1 MPECVTWQ
9 NILLYKTVSC
19 NVAPKIVLLHF
30 KTLDFWIKTIKIMW
44 TFTFDWKMKYFLYRG
59 MRHVAGKGLQRTWE
73 VKVIVTGGCLGIFYF
88 GEKTKLVYYT
98 FTFCPAFG
106 HRDRCFCRNILLWRK
121 DETCV
126 NTFTFC
132 LAFGHRD
139 RCLWRNILLW
149 KKTKLVYYT
158 FTFCLAFRWVAWMS
172 LLLSAVSHAGS
183 LSGSRADL
191 LSVASWQTSDKDG
204 GEISHVCHRSDG
216 VISSNLAQSDVAEKI
231 YQLGFVYMCFLHF
244 FSRGLLFILRASVG
258 LSVVVPKPFC
268 SWKIQTHATWGTRP
282 SIFDRRKN
290 IQTHRNFQS

>member
-1 MPECVTWQ
+1 
-9 NILLYKTVSC
+9 
-19 NVAPKIVLLHF
+19 
-30 KTLDFWIKTIKIMW
+30 
-44 TFTFDWKMKYFLYRG
+44 MKCFLYRG

-73 VKVIVTGGCLGIFYF
+73 VKVIVTGACVGIS
-88 GEKTKLVYYT
+88 YY
-98 FTFCPAFG
+98 G
-106 HRDRCFCRNILLWRK
+106 
-121 DETCV
+121 
-126 NTFTFC
+126 
-132 LAFGHRD
+132 
-139 RCLWRNILLW
+139 
-149 KKTKLVYYT
+149 KKTNLVYYT
-158 FTFCLAFRWVAWMS
+158 FTFCLPFGCVAWMS